1 MRGTVVKASADTVTQ
16 GLGMTSLPVTTSP
29 MIIYISK
36 VPDFLVFSTSGSHFI
51 SLIDSFSV

>member
-1 MRGTVVKASADTVTQ
+1 MDQKTTCKLTEMRGTVVEASADTVTQ

-36 VPDFLVFSTSGSHFI
+36 VPDFLVF
-51 SLIDSFSV
+51 